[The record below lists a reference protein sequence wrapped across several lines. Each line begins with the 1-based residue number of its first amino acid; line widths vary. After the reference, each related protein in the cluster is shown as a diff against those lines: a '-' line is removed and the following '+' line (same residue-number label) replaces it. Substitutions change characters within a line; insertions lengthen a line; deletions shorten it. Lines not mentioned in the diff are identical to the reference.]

1 MNGAVS
7 YDFIRVHPGGL
18 LLDLASGSLFRLI
31 ESAAL
36 IWETWLG
43 GATVKEVAGQLERS
57 YDLPAATA
65 EEHVAAALQID
76 PAVATPGQP
85 TGEFLYERAP
95 DGYVFSRA
103 GTPFLHV
110 DPAGENLRLH
120 AASRLAPAEVA
131 MALTA
136 VAPKLI
142 ALRGHF
148 VLHAA
153 AVIVDG
159 AAIVV
164 AGDSGAGKT
173 TTSRALVRAGA
184 TPLAEDKLIIRAAS
198 GPPETFRDFEAAI
211 ERWALATHADL
222 CGGAVMPCPDAPD
235 IYAGAAVP
243 IREIGFID
251 VNRRAGATISAA
263 ALTKLD
269 GSGALFRNSFCGSD
283 AAADW
288 KRNLRC
294 ATAIADRIAAY
305 DLTMPAGL
313 AALDNAASAMMAT
326 RSLRS
331 K

>member
-1 MNGAVS
+1 
-7 YDFIRVHPGGL
+7 
-18 LLDLASGSLFRLI
+18 
-31 ESAAL
+31 
-36 IWETWLG
+36 
-43 GATVKEVAGQLERS
+43 
-57 YDLPAATA
+57 LPAATA
-65 EEHVAAALQID
+65 EEHVAAALRID
-76 PAVATPGQP
+76 PAIATPGP
-85 TGEFLYERAP
+85 PSGEFLYERAP

-110 DPAGENLRLH
+110 DPEGKHLRLH
-120 AASRLAPAEVA
+120 AASRLGPAEVA

-148 VLHAA
+148 VLHAS
-153 AVIVDG
+153 AVIVGG

-184 TPLAEDKLIIRAAS
+184 TPLGEDKLIIRATA
-198 GPPETFRDFEAAI
+198 GRAETFRDFEAAI
-211 ERWALATHADL
+211 ERWSLATHAEL
-222 CGGAVMPCPDAPD
+222 CGGAVMPSPDAND
-235 IYAGAAVP
+235 IYAGDAVP

-251 VNRRAGATISAA
+251 VARRAGASISAA
-263 ALTKLD
+263 ALTTLD
-269 GSGALFRNSFCGSD
+269 ASGALFRNSFCGSD

-288 KRNLRC
+288 KKNLRC
-294 ATAIADRIAAY
+294 ATAIADCIAAY
-305 DLTMPAGL
+305 DLTMPTGL
-313 AALDNAASAMMAT
+313 GALDAAASAVQAA